1 MRKTSKSKLV
11 ECIIPDNNVQNEEI
25 IDKHM
30 SAYVLDM
37 MAQIR
42 SCINNVP
49 ETFEQFIEIFLSS
62 IPKNFRRVDLV
73 ADTYRDISIKSE
85 ERENRNSSSKI
96 IIGSIKSKIPK
107 DVEKFL
113 SNNENKT
120 QLIQLIFRYIQQ
132 NFSAVLVKLA
142 TEMIF
147 LSRDN
152 ECFRITSRSYV
163 TNRSFDSY
171 PALVS
176 SQEEA
181 DTKVILHSM
190 NLSKKS
196 ELGVVLRSLS
206 GDTDITVLAV
216 ALIDD
221 RNRVLYDH
229 ENGDNRKTFWLN
241 SINISDKHRSAIIG
255 FHAFTGNDHV
265 SSFFRKGKKRCCE
278 VAIKNSLFL
287 AAFAKPWDH
296 WNLEE
301 QVILTLEEYICCIFG
316 CINLLILFEQICL

>member
-1 MRKTSKSKLV
+1 MCLAHPDGSMRKTSKRKLV
-11 ECIIPDNNVQNEEI
+11 ECIIPNNNMQNEEI

-142 TEMIF
+142 TEIIF

-152 ECFRITSRSYV
+152 ECFRITSRSCV
-163 TNRSFDSY
+163 TSRSCDSY

-176 SQEEA
+176 NQEEA

-190 NLSKKS
+190 N
-196 ELGVVLRSLS
+196 V
-206 GDTDITVLAV
+206 
-216 ALIDD
+216 
-221 RNRVLYDH
+221 
-229 ENGDNRKTFWLN
+229 
-241 SINISDKHRSAIIG
+241 
-255 FHAFTGNDHV
+255 
-265 SSFFRKGKKRCCE
+265 
-278 VAIKNSLFL
+278 IK
-287 AAFAKPWDH
+287 
-296 WNLEE
+296 E
-301 QVILTLEEYICCIFG
+301 
-316 CINLLILFEQICL
+316 